1 MTCQRT
7 LSMVNMTHHYQVKMG
22 LCGHCLS
29 SNSFLETEREN
40 TWFLYKKARVRGW
53 RFSYRDTHSQTT
65 FLCVLVQQLKAFLSL
80 SADPPL
86 TIF

>member
-7 LSMVNMTHHYQVKMG
+7 LSMVNMTHHYQVEMG

-40 TWFLYKKARVRGW
+40 TWFLYKKSRI
-53 RFSYRDTHSQTT
+53 
-65 FLCVLVQQLKAFLSL
+65 
-80 SADPPL
+80 PL
-86 TIF
+86 TISPNDLSVFTRYPPMAISWFA